1 MRKRFIAALLLAVMV
16 LSLLP
21 AGAMAAEDEV
31 YAIESEDSGEEPV
44 QRAFDAYVDKL
55 LRAEDPELFST
66 GGEIARNRL
75 TDNAKRL
82 YDFIAPRLAG
92 IAQNGGST
100 VFEAASAGVRN
111 LGEDEA
117 TSVYNALYC
126 DYPFESFWFDWCDI
140 TYWGTGISISAS
152 EEYRDWSVSPDRFG
166 YYYTVDS
173 GKAGRAYNTI
183 KDAAANA
190 ARILRGASG
199 LNELEK
205 LLYYKESICCLVDYN
220 DPAYEDDWPFG
231 NPSQIIWV
239 FDNDSSTDVTCAG
252 YARAFQYL
260 CDKGFPDGAVQCYTA
275 LGEGFGGY
283 HQWNIV
289 KFKGKNYLVD
299 VTGCDG
305 DDQVYNE
312 NTFFLAGASGSP
324 ERGYTM
330 EVPKLYLKD
339 DGTHFKERTY
349 TYTYDLDSDS
359 FMYMLWNNN
368 VLTLAEEN
376 YPLFYDFE
384 DTLYVGESY
393 TWKPNAHSNF
403 RFELISGRSWCA
415 DLPAGARLSSDGTL
429 TYTPSAV
436 SGESKQMVI
445 KATYTCFNGSK
456 ASYYITLKLPKVRPA
471 SEKPVGPTVIETSGL
486 KPQETG
492 RAYENTQTILVDGWP
507 VTFETYALHD
517 SKGNPTNYIR
527 IRDLAYTI
535 NGTDAQFE
543 ITWDGDISLNTG
555 VPYTPN
561 GKEMQTPFSGDRD
574 YKKGGDII
582 TIDGRP
588 YTIQCF
594 VLYGNKGGG
603 YTYYKLRDLGM
614 ALGFNVGW
622 DAKAGMAFIE
632 TDEPYTGK

>member
-1 MRKRFIAALLLAVMV
+1 MRKRIIASLLLAVMV

-21 AGAMAAEDEV
+21 MGAAAAGDEV
-31 YAIESEDSGEEPV
+31 CVIENEDSGEAPV

-55 LRAEDPELFST
+55 LQAEDPELFSV
-66 GGEIARNRL
+66 GGETAGNRL
-75 TDNAKRL
+75 TGNAKRL
-82 YDFIAPRLAG
+82 YDYIVPRLAG

-100 VFEAASAGVRN
+100 RFDAASAGVKN
-111 LGEDEA
+111 LSSNEA

-126 DYPFESFWFDWCDI
+126 DFPFESFWFDWCDI
-140 TYWGTGISISAS
+140 TYWGTGISISVS
-152 EEYRDWSVSPDRFG
+152 EEYRDWSFSPDKYG
-166 YYYTVDS
+166 YYYSVDS

-183 KDAAANA
+183 IDAAANA

-199 LNELEK
+199 LNNLEK
-205 LLYYKESICCLVDYN
+205 LLYYKESICSLVDYN
-220 DPAYEDDWPFG
+220 DPAFEDDWPFG

-239 FDNDSSTDVTCAG
+239 FDNDKSTDVTCAG
-252 YARAFQYL
+252 YARSFQYL
-260 CDKGFPDGAVQCYTA
+260 CDKGIPDGSVQCYSV
-275 LGEGFGGY
+275 LGDGFGGY

-289 KFKGKNYLVD
+289 TFEGKNYIVD

-305 DDQVYNE
+305 DGQVYNE

-349 TYTYDLDSDS
+349 TYTYDLDYDS

-368 VLTLAEEN
+368 VLTLSEEN

-393 TWKPNAHSNF
+393 TWIPNAHSNF
-403 RFELISGRSWCA
+403 KFELISGKSWCA
-415 DLPAGARLSSDGTL
+415 SLPAGAKLASNGTL
-429 TYTPSAV
+429 TYRPTAV

-445 KATYTCFNGSK
+445 KATYTCFNGST
-456 ASYYITLKLPKVRPA
+456 AAYYITFKLPQVRPA
-471 SEKPVGPTVIETSGL
+471 SEKPAGPTVIETTGTSPEESG
-486 KPQETG
+486 Q
-492 RAYENTQTILVDGWP
+492 AYANTQTILVDGWP

-517 SKGNPTNYIR
+517 SDGYPTNYIKL
-527 IRDLAYTI
+527 RDLAQTI
-535 NGTDAQFE
+535 NGTQAQFN
-543 ITWDGDISLNTG
+543 IVWDGSISIDRGAAYKSNG
-555 VPYTPN
+555 SEMYTP
-561 GKEMQTPFSGDRD
+561 FAGDRA
-574 YKKGGDII
+574 YRKGGETI
-582 TIDGRP
+582 TIDGKP
-588 YTIQCF
+588 YIVQCF
-594 VLYGNKGGG
+594 MLFDDEGGG

-622 DAKAGMAFIE
+622 DAGSAMAFIE
-632 TDEPYTGK
+632 TDQPYTGQ